1 METEQEL
8 IRQNVLTP
16 ETQEYEKEYLEFLQE
31 EYKYK
36 QETELD
42 GLLRY
47 LHGEPF
53 DETFIKVLTNRQE
66 RKNTYDRQK
75 KILEDKET
83 RKRLYK
89 KENNKTKETAPD
101 GSKGTQ
107 TNTP

>member
-42 GLLRY
+42 GLMRY

-89 KENNKTKETAPD
+89 KENNKTKETPPN
-101 GSKGTQ
+101 G
-107 TNTP
+107 